1 MRVNIDC
8 RYTPAD
14 VLARRGVGGG
24 AQVVFATLQTA
35 FALAVFCL
43 VQAQRPPLP
52 WPYPL
57 TAESFISF
65 SAPPPSPSL
74 PPEILTWE
82 TVTERD
88 RS

>member
-1 MRVNIDC
+1 MCPPQVLD
-8 RYTPAD
+8 TVD
-14 VLARRGVGGG
+14 MLVVLA
-24 AQVVFATLQTA
+24 A

-57 TAESFISF
+57 TSESFISF